1 MLCQLPALIGY
12 LGFRAALCQQHSA
25 NQLQHKSEFGLL
37 IASQKLHDWL
47 FHCWLLNYLL
57 LKSSLPMN
65 TLATV
70 TVWSLIAL
78 FKPPTQCSLLCFGS
92 VSISRNNLAEL
103 GWDALTL
110 QFCTQYSSA
119 AKKNSPALSLF
130 PNACSCPFVA
140 PCLLPV

>member
-1 MLCQLPALIGY
+1 MLCQVPALIGY

-25 NQLQHKSEFGLL
+25 NQLQHKSEFGRL

-47 FHCWLLNYLL
+47 FHCWLLNYLQL
-57 LKSSLPMN
+57 ESSLPMN

-70 TVWSLIAL
+70 TVWGLIAL
-78 FKPPTQCSLLCFGS
+78 LKPPTQCSLLCFGS

-103 GWDALTL
+103 GWYALTL
-110 QFCTQYSSA
+110 QFCKQYSTA